1 MIYGHGI
8 DLQDISAIQRA
19 YDKRQSFAHKIL
31 TEKELELFQTLKAPR
46 TYEFLAGRWAAKEA
60 FSKALGT
67 GLVDLSF
74 QDIEIMKDSKGAPIV
89 TVSPFEGKVHLSIS
103 HSGSFVQASVI
114 LESIEENERN

>member
-19 YDKRQSFAHKIL
+19 YDKKQSFAHKIL
-31 TEKELELFQTLKAPR
+31 TAKELELFQTLKAPR

-67 GLVDLSF
+67 GFVGLSF
-74 QDIEIMKDSKGAPIV
+74 QDIEILKDSKGAPIV